1 MAFVNPNKPAGLSP
15 LRYWRAAKYDGKV
28 GSYAIKAS
36 NTSAFYPGDL
46 VTLATGGSAQGLPYL
61 ALATAGSGNAV
72 GVVVAVGLLPY
83 GPFINPNN
91 LAVTARPAAA
101 QATDWFAAV
110 SDDPDIV
117 YEIQEGGAGT
127 NLTPTTALTKNANIL
142 YAAPGTGV
150 AVSGTTLNNASVTT
164 SNGAATDLKIIR
176 FVQRVDNQFV
186 TTPATGGGAQKW
198 EVMLNGNFYRLI
210 PTGTA
215 GI

>member
-15 LRYWRAAKYDGKV
+15 LRYLRGAKYDGKV
-28 GSYAIKAS
+28 GAYAIKAS

-46 VTLATGGSAQGLPYL
+46 VTIATGGSAGGLPYL
-61 ALATAGSGNAV
+61 ALATAGSANAV
-72 GVVVAVGLLPY
+72 GVIVSVGLLPY
-83 GPFINPNN
+83 GPYINPNN

-101 QATDWFAAV
+101 QSVDWFAAV

-117 YEIQEGGAGT
+117 YEIQEGGSGT
-127 NLTPTTALTKNANIL
+127 NLTPTTALIKNANIL

-150 AVSGTTLNNASVTT
+150 AVSGTTLNNGALTT
-164 SNGAATDLKIIR
+164 TAANDLKIIR
-176 FVQRVDNQFV
+176 FVQRPDNQFV

-198 EVMLNGNFYRLI
+198 EVLLNGYFYRPVTTI
-210 PTGTA
+210 